1 MLRYLDVFE
10 RIIIILLSSMMVF
23 VIFVSTIELAWI
35 IVTNIIVPPRFFLDL
50 TKLLEMF
57 SFFLL
62 ILIGIELLESIKV
75 YITQRATRVETI
87 LLVGIIA
94 IARKIIV
101 LDIKQL
107 SNLPLIGVATI
118 TIALSA
124 GYYLIRQSNKTATS
138 LPA

>member
-1 MLRYLDVFE
+1 MVKYLDLFE
-10 RIIIILLSSMMVF
+10 RIIITLLSVMIVF
-23 VIFVSTIELAWI
+23 VIFISTIELAWI
-35 IVTNIIVPPRFFLDL
+35 IGTDIVKPPKFLLDI
-50 TKLLEMF
+50 TKLLEIF
-57 SFFLL
+57 SLFLL

-87 LLVGIIA
+87 MLVGIIA

-101 LDIKQL
+101 LDIRQL
-107 SNLPLIGVATI
+107 SDLPLIGVATI